1 MKYLFCWMPAPA
13 FSHLFQSPDKLC
25 SSNDFWSLSVTQLS
39 LQVIAGICILVWVV
53 NIGHFRDPSHGGFVR
68 GAIHYF
74 KVCCC
79 SYVSTYISVT
89 FDQCGLISCLAC
101 TILFIRLN
109 TWKLCC
115 KLKCVYVCVCCQDT
129 LFGHTDHSLGPHL
142 QSSWLHCL
150 PWL

>member
-1 MKYLFCWMPAPA
+1 MWAPA
-13 FSHLFQSPDKLC
+13 FIPDKLC
-25 SSNDFWSLSVTQLS
+25 SSNAFSSFSIIQCYF
-39 LQVIAGICILVWVV
+39 QVIAGICILVWVV

-89 FDQCGLISCLAC
+89 FDQCGLISRLAC

-109 TWKLCC
+109 IWKLCC
-115 KLKCVYVCVCCQDT
+115 KSVCMCVSASRIHYLT
-129 LFGHTDHSLGPHL
+129 MLIHSLGIGTTFAV
-142 QSSWLHCL
+142 
-150 PWL
+150 